1 MMMRFLFVILSFLS
15 IHTLVYGQ
23 KTEQEIIEKINSEAM
38 KLASMQCEFVQTKK
52 VVLLNDRMV
61 SKGKMFYKQSN
72 KLRWEYTTPYTYV
85 FVLNGSKI
93 SFGKNQQDVID
104 VNQSRVFKEIA
115 SIMMNSV
122 VGKCLSD
129 KKSFKTTIKVSNS
142 EYIATLIPR
151 TKEIKR
157 LFNTIILHFDK
168 QQSFVVRVE
177 LIEKNGDVTTI
188 DLKNIKKNNPVNDQ
202 VFSIH

>member
-1 MMMRFLFVILSFLS
+1 MRFLFIILSFLS

>member
-1 MMMRFLFVILSFLS
+1 MRFLFVILSFLS

-129 KKSFKTTIKVSNS
+129 KKSFKTTIKASNS
-142 EYIATLIPR
+142 EYIVTLIPR

>member
-1 MMMRFLFVILSFLS
+1 MRFLFIILSFLS

-23 KTEQEIIEKINSEAM
+23 KTEQEIIEKINTEAM

-52 VVLLNDRMV
+52 VVLLNDRIV

-93 SFGKNQQDVID
+93 SHGKNQKDVID
-104 VNQSRVFKEIA
+104 VNQSKVFKEIA

-151 TKEIKR
+151 TKEIKH

-168 QQSFVVRVE
+168 QKSFVIRVE
-177 LIEKNGDVTTI
+177 LIEKNGDTTTI
-188 DLKNIKKNNPVNDQ
+188 DLKNIKKNNPINDQ

>member
-1 MMMRFLFVILSFLS
+1 MMRFLFVILSFLS

-122 VGKCLSD
+122 VGKCLSN

>member
-1 MMMRFLFVILSFLS
+1 MRFLFVILSFLS

>member
-1 MMMRFLFVILSFLS
+1 MRFLFIILSFLS

-61 SKGKMFYKQSN
+61 SKGKMFYKQPN

-93 SFGKNQQDVID
+93 SLGKNQKDVID
-104 VNQSRVFKEIA
+104 VNQSKVFKEIA

-129 KKSFKTTIKVSNS
+129 KKSFKTTIKASNS

-168 QQSFVVRVE
+168 QQSFVIRIE
-177 LIEKNGDVTTI
+177 LIEKNGDTTTI

>member
-1 MMMRFLFVILSFLS
+1 MRFLFIILSFLS

-61 SKGKMFYKQSN
+61 SKGKMFYKQPN

-93 SFGKNQQDVID
+93 SLGKNQKDVID
-104 VNQSRVFKEIA
+104 VNQSKVFKEIA

-129 KKSFKTTIKVSNS
+129 KKSFKTTIKASNS
-142 EYIATLIPR
+142 EYIATLIPQ

-168 QQSFVVRVE
+168 QQSFVIRIE
-177 LIEKNGDVTTI
+177 LIEKNGDTTTI

>member
-1 MMMRFLFVILSFLS
+1 MMRFLFIILSFLS

-61 SKGKMFYKQSN
+61 SKGKMFYKQPN

-93 SFGKNQQDVID
+93 SLGKNQKDVID
-104 VNQSRVFKEIA
+104 VNQSKVFKEIA

-129 KKSFKTTIKVSNS
+129 KKSFKTTIKASNS

-151 TKEIKR
+151 TKEIKY

-168 QQSFVVRVE
+168 QQSFVIRIE
-177 LIEKNGDVTTI
+177 LIEKNGDTTTI

>member
-1 MMMRFLFVILSFLS
+1 MMRFLFVILSFLS

-61 SKGKMFYKQSN
+61 SKGKMFYKQPN

-93 SFGKNQQDVID
+93 SLGKNQKDVID
-104 VNQSRVFKEIA
+104 VNQSKVFKEIA

-168 QQSFVVRVE
+168 QQSFVIRIE
-177 LIEKNGDVTTI
+177 LIEKNGDTTTI

>member
-1 MMMRFLFVILSFLS
+1 MRFLFIILSFLS

-61 SKGKMFYKQSN
+61 SKGKMFYKQPN

-93 SFGKNQQDVID
+93 SLGKNQKDVID
-104 VNQSRVFKEIA
+104 VNQSKVFKEIA

-129 KKSFKTTIKVSNS
+129 KRSFKTTIKASNS

-168 QQSFVVRVE
+168 QQSFVIRIE
-177 LIEKNGDVTTI
+177 LIEKNGDTTTI

>member
-1 MMMRFLFVILSFLS
+1 MMMRFLFIILSFLS

-61 SKGKMFYKQSN
+61 SKGKMFYKQPN

-93 SFGKNQQDVID
+93 SLGKNQKDVID
-104 VNQSRVFKEIA
+104 VNQSKVFKEIA

-129 KKSFKTTIKVSNS
+129 KKSFKTTIKASNS
-142 EYIATLIPR
+142 EYIATLIPQ

>member
-1 MMMRFLFVILSFLS
+1 MRFLFIILSFLS

-72 KLRWEYTTPYTYV
+72 KLRWEYTTPYAYV

-93 SFGKNQQDVID
+93 SFGKNQKEVID

-129 KKSFKTTIKVSNS
+129 KKSFKTTIKASNS
-142 EYIATLIPR
+142 EYIATLIPQ

>member
-142 EYIATLIPR
+142 EYIATLTPR

>member
-1 MMMRFLFVILSFLS
+1 MRFLFVILSFLS

-38 KLASMQCEFVQTKK
+38 NLASMQCEFVQTKK

>member
-1 MMMRFLFVILSFLS
+1 MMRFLFIILSFLS

-93 SFGKNQQDVID
+93 SLGKNQKDVID
-104 VNQSRVFKEIA
+104 VNQSKVFKEIA

-129 KKSFKTTIKVSNS
+129 KKSFKTTIKASNS

-151 TKEIKR
+151 TKEIKH

-168 QQSFVVRVE
+168 QQSFVIRIE
-177 LIEKNGDVTTI
+177 LIEKNGDTTTI

>member
-1 MMMRFLFVILSFLS
+1 MRFLFVILSFLS

-38 KLASMQCEFVQTKK
+38 NLASMQCEFVQTKK

-93 SFGKNQQDVID
+93 SLGKNQKNVID
-104 VNQSRVFKEIA
+104 VNQSKVFKEIA

-168 QQSFVVRVE
+168 QQSFVIRVE

>member
-1 MMMRFLFVILSFLS
+1 MMRFLFVILSFLS

>member
-1 MMMRFLFVILSFLS
+1 MMRFLFVILSFLS

-142 EYIATLIPR
+142 EYIATLTPR

>member
-1 MMMRFLFVILSFLS
+1 MRFLFVILSFLS
-15 IHTLVYGQ
+15 INTLVYGQ

>member
-1 MMMRFLFVILSFLS
+1 MRFLFIILSFLS

-72 KLRWEYTTPYTYV
+72 RLRWEYTTPYAYV

-93 SFGKNQQDVID
+93 SFGKNQKEVID

-129 KKSFKTTIKVSNS
+129 KKSFKTTIKASNS
-142 EYIATLIPR
+142 EYIATLIPQ

>member
-1 MMMRFLFVILSFLS
+1 MMRFLFIILSFLS

-72 KLRWEYTTPYTYV
+72 KLRWEYTTPYAYV

-93 SFGKNQQDVID
+93 SFGKNQKEVID

-129 KKSFKTTIKVSNS
+129 KKSFKTTIKASNS
-142 EYIATLIPR
+142 EYIATLIPQ

-157 LFNTIILHFDK
+157 LFNTIILHFDR

>member
-1 MMMRFLFVILSFLS
+1 MRFLFVILSFLS

-142 EYIATLIPR
+142 EYIATLTPR

>member
-1 MMMRFLFVILSFLS
+1 MMRFLFIILSFLS

-61 SKGKMFYKQSN
+61 SKGKMFYKQPN

-93 SFGKNQQDVID
+93 SLGKNQKDVID
-104 VNQSRVFKEIA
+104 VNQSKVFKEIA

-129 KKSFKTTIKVSNS
+129 KKSFKTTIKASNS
-142 EYIATLIPR
+142 KYIATLIPR
-151 TKEIKR
+151 TKEIKH

-168 QQSFVVRVE
+168 KQSFVIRIE
-177 LIEKNGDVTTI
+177 LIEKNGDTTTI

>member
-1 MMMRFLFVILSFLS
+1 MRFLFIILSFLS

-61 SKGKMFYKQSN
+61 SKGKMFYKQPN

-93 SFGKNQQDVID
+93 SLGKNQKDVID
-104 VNQSRVFKEIA
+104 VNQSKVFKEIA

-129 KKSFKTTIKVSNS
+129 KKSFKTTIKASNS

-151 TKEIKR
+151 TKEIKH

-168 QQSFVVRVE
+168 KQSFVIRIE
-177 LIEKNGDVTTI
+177 LIEKNGDTTTI

>member
-1 MMMRFLFVILSFLS
+1 MMRFLFVILSFHS

>member
-1 MMMRFLFVILSFLS
+1 MRFLFIILSFLS

-52 VVLLNDRMV
+52 VVLLNDKMV
-61 SKGKMFYKQSN
+61 SKGKMFYKQPN

-93 SFGKNQQDVID
+93 SLGKNQKDVID
-104 VNQSRVFKEIA
+104 VNQSKVFKEIA

-129 KKSFKTTIKVSNS
+129 KKSFKTTIKASNS
-142 EYIATLIPR
+142 KYIATLIPQ

>member
-15 IHTLVYGQ
+15 INTLVYGQ

>member
-1 MMMRFLFVILSFLS
+1 MMRFLFIILSFLS

-72 KLRWEYTTPYTYV
+72 KLRWEYTTPYAYV

-93 SFGKNQQDVID
+93 SFGKNQKEVID

-129 KKSFKTTIKVSNS
+129 KKSFKTTIKASNS
-142 EYIATLIPR
+142 EYIATLIPQ